1 MSELLNLGLPK
12 WPQMI
17 VTGQS
22 VTVDQAKNIILR
34 TDDFLTDPYKWSGG
48 NNHGFNTRYRKMAG
62 LDRIKDD
69 DWVKLLDF
77 GAKLRE
83 EIGHIECEYV
93 KNSWASCAFI
103 FGPHGW
109 CWPDGTIQ
117 YVDNVGKWPSVED
130 ILNDWAKLA
139 TAFRYLQLNVTLMDG
154 EGCEDGLSPVVNIR
168 VAEGSASLEPPN
180 LSIHESSTFINRADN
195 ALFLHL
201 ENRDREQGL
210 PKEWVEEFAAIV
222 KQAGDKVQ
230 NESKDLNV

>member
-17 VTGQS
+17 VTGKS
-22 VTVDQAKNIILR
+22 VTVEQAKNIILR
-34 TDDFLTDPYKWSGG
+34 TDDFLTDPYEYAGG
-48 NNHGFNTRYRKMAG
+48 NNHRFNTQYRKMAG
-62 LDRIKDD
+62 LDRIKKN
-69 DWVKLLDF
+69 DWAKLHIF

-83 EIGHIECEYV
+83 EIGNVDCEYV
-93 KNSWASCAFI
+93 QNTWASCAFI

-117 YVDNVGKWPSVED
+117 YVDNVGKWPSVET
-130 ILNDWAKLA
+130 ILEEWTKLA
-139 TAFRYLQLNVTLMDG
+139 AAFPYLQLNVTLMNG
-154 EGCEDGLSPVVNIR
+154 EGCQEGLSPVVNIS
-168 VAEGSASLEPPN
+168 VMQGIASLELPN
-180 LSIHESSTFINRADN
+180 LLVHESATFVDRADN
-195 ALFLHL
+195 AMLLHL

-230 NESKDLNV
+230 SESYELNV